1 MFAKAANS
9 TPAAPS
15 RNALRTLRHLALAG
29 STVGGFCAVAA
40 ITYDSHRRVHV
51 AQKIVENKRTL
62 QSSAPN
68 YRAKASAQHLEAMM
82 EAAEA
87 GEFMGL
93 ASLKDRQPPQADGRM
108 GFPSEA
114 NELINSSLSQP
125 LPSTK
130 RPKYKIPPISA
141 FKYTTYDLNLGRTR
155 QNRDAMTEYTHD
167 EGDMPMDAQIHE
179 LLLQN
184 REIEATNVFMSL
196 TSRRKELSFS
206 PDRKQLACH
215 LFALNCER
223 GNVYIARSLFERL
236 EQLTTIDSE
245 LWAMMMHL
253 LAKEG
258 HVESVGRI
266 FDNYKDRLDVPVHLL
281 EIVLR
286 CLLESRRLNSAKWLF
301 YSRIKH
307 DQDCGMCGAFLD
319 GLWRKTHRSE
329 LIVDEFR
336 EILKALAILDRKP
349 GEKLFNPLVKCYI
362 EAGKIEDAEALVKDM
377 PEKWGVQ
384 PGCRTL
390 GLLVY
395 GRALLCDWDGVMTGL
410 REMHSLGFTRE
421 KRNFAHVF
429 DRLLLE
435 YYPSHSGRQV
445 YDFVIG
451 CMNEF
456 GIRPDYTLHMHI
468 LEALIERGD
477 ATMVDHITHMAEAQR
492 WKTGLGQHD
501 LLRIMKARRVSMEQT
516 PVGLWRMIQ
525 AARRQHGLVATSRRL
540 LGSSAESYGLDR
552 DVLAPIHLDAKEK
565 YSESVNNMLK
575 KRSIE
580 LYIPL
585 RKRMEMYIHAGKFS
599 ETVKMFRT
607 AEANGHTLKTV
618 HFQLAVIAAILDDPQ
633 KGIREAR
640 QIIKKEWPY
649 WHKLP
654 TIRYTQPIPRFM
666 PIFFQQLMQINKSK
680 VREGTLFKLALFE
693 FCNVCAENPGFS
705 VKNHAP
711 ASLVKRLIFKERYIT
726 AIRVLRTIYLSKWR
740 KIHGFDQVLL
750 KLLLRAYAHICHAR
764 GVWWC
769 MVTVLS
775 RHEPISRD
783 FCAEVERLMPG
794 IERKL
799 TTLDD
804 GVEYP
809 NSNNVP
815 VLKRVAE
822 VLGEKASGDP
832 YWSQFTAD
840 PEYKRKV
847 RAQPVTRDRASQ
859 KFLPSIPM
867 ETMITEFD
875 EELEFDLLAKDQHY
889 SGDPAELAYV
899 WSERVVP
906 FLNRTQ
912 PEHVDYPDT
921 PHYRAKRAP
930 V

>member
-1 MFAKAANS
+1 MFTKAANS
-9 TPAAPS
+9 TPVAPS

-29 STVGGFCAVAA
+29 TTFGGLCAVAL
-40 ITYDSHRRVHV
+40 ITYDSHRRVGV
-51 AQKIVENKRTL
+51 AQKIIENKRTL
-62 QSSAPN
+62 QTSAPN
-68 YRAKASAQHLEAMM
+68 YRANASARHLAAMM

-93 ASLKDRQPPQADGRM
+93 ESLKNRQPRQADGRM
-108 GFPSEA
+108 ESPPEPD
-114 NELINSSLSQP
+114 ELEDSSPPRS

-130 RPKYKIPPISA
+130 RSNYKIPPVPEPNYA
-141 FKYTTYDLNLGRTR
+141 TYDLNVGRTR
-155 QNRDAMTEYTHD
+155 QNRDVMAEYTHD
-167 EGDMPMDAQIHE
+167 EGDMSMDAQIRE

-184 REIEATNVFMSL
+184 REIEATNVFMDM
-196 TSRRKELSFS
+196 TSQREGLSFFS
-206 PDRKQLACH
+206 DRRQLACQ
-215 LFALNCER
+215 LFTANCVK
-223 GNVYIARSLFERL
+223 GNIYIARSLFERL

-245 LWAMMMHL
+245 LWAMMMHI

-266 FDNYKDRLDVPVHLL
+266 FEKYKHKLDVPVHLL

-286 CLLESRRLNSAKWLF
+286 CLLESRRLNLAKSLF
-301 YSRIKH
+301 YSRIRH

-319 GLWRKTHRSE
+319 GLWRKTRRSE

-336 EILKALAILDRKP
+336 EILKALARFDREP
-349 GEKLFNPLVKCYI
+349 SEKLFNPLVKCYI
-362 EAGKIEDAEALVKDM
+362 EAGKIEDAEALVEDM
-377 PEKWGVQ
+377 PKKWGVE

-390 GLLVY
+390 GLLLY

-410 REMHSLGFTRE
+410 REMHSLGFTQE
-421 KRNFAHVF
+421 KRNFAIAF

-445 YDFVIG
+445 YDFIIG

-456 GIRPDYTLHMHI
+456 EIRPDLPLHRHI

-477 ATMVDHITHMAEAQR
+477 ATMVKHITQMAEAQK
-492 WKTGLGQHD
+492 WETGLDQQQ
-501 LLRIMKARRVSMEQT
+501 LLQIMKARRVSMQET

-540 LGSSAESYGLDR
+540 LGSSAECYGLDQ

-565 YSESVNNMLK
+565 YSQSVDNMMK
-575 KRSIE
+575 KRSIDV
-580 LYIPL
+580 YIPL

-607 AEANGHTLKTV
+607 AEANGHTFKTI
-618 HFQLAVIAAILDDPQ
+618 HFQLVVIATILDDAQ
-633 KGIREAR
+633 NGIREAR
-640 QIIKKEWPY
+640 QIIKNEWPY
-649 WHKLP
+649 WFKLP
-654 TIRYTQPIPRFM
+654 TIRYTQPRPRFM
-666 PIFFQQLMQINKSK
+666 PIFFQQLMQVKLPK
-680 VREGTLFKLALFE
+680 VRDGTLIKLALFE
-693 FCNVCAENPGFS
+693 FCNVCAENPGFR

-711 ASLVKRLIFKERYIT
+711 ASVAKRLILKERPFT
-726 AIRVLRTIYLSKWR
+726 AILVLRAIYLSKWR

-750 KLLLRAYAHICHAR
+750 KLLLRAYAHVCDAR

-769 MVTVLS
+769 MMAVLS
-775 RHEPISRD
+775 RHESISRD

-794 IERKL
+794 LEKKL
-799 TTLDD
+799 TAMDSD
-804 GVEYP
+804 SEYP
-809 NSNNVP
+809 NQDNVP
-815 VLKRVAE
+815 VLTLVAD
-822 VLGEKASGDP
+822 VLGKKASGDP
-832 YWSQFTAD
+832 YWSQFKAN

-859 KFLPSIPM
+859 KFLPWTPM
-867 ETMITEFD
+867 ETMIREFD
-875 EELEFDLLAKDQHY
+875 EELEFDLLARDQHY
-889 SGDPAELAYV
+889 SGDPDELAYV
-899 WSERVVP
+899 WSEKVVP
-906 FLNRTQ
+906 FQNRLL

-921 PHYRAKRAP
+921 PHFQAKRAP